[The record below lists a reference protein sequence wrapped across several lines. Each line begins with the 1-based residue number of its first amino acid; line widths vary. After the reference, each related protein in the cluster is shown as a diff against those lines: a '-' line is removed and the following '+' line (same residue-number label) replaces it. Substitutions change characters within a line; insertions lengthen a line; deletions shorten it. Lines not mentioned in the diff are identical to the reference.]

1 MQGRRRGIVLAGF
14 LRRLRRRG
22 DIRCSGGN
30 GRRRPRRRSSTC
42 GNTVIAMR
50 HNRRKIAVSVFVK
63 QHGTAWSAV
72 FGHGIIHLFNDHAIK
87 RLIGSENT
95 FELFDTT
102 FQIIT
107 LRFQFDAAH
116 LGQTAQSQI
125 EDVLRLNLVQ
135 IEYGDELRLRGF
147 GVVGRTDHLND
158 LVDVDHGQQQTLHQM
173 QALQRLLPAELAASA
188 NHHTTMIHPY
198 LKHLLEAH
206 GMRAAV
212 DQRHIVDGEIILQ
225 RRVLEQLDQHGVRIE
240 PGLDL
245 NDQSSAVMS
254 IGQIDGAG
262 DTFQLAVLHT
272 FGNTFQHTFRAHHE
286 RKLRHYDR
294 LLASRHILDMRHGT
308 RGQRATTRLV
318 RLADALTAHN
328 HAAARPIRTR
338 HVAHQLL

>member
-1 MQGRRRGIVLAGF
+1 
-14 LRRLRRRG
+14 
-22 DIRCSGGN
+22 
-30 GRRRPRRRSSTC
+30 
-42 GNTVIAMR
+42 
-50 HNRRKIAVSVFVK
+50 
-63 QHGTAWSAV
+63 
-72 FGHGIIHLFNDHAIK
+72 
-87 RLIGSENT
+87 
-95 FELFDTT
+95 
-102 FQIIT
+102 
-107 LRFQFDAAH
+107 
-116 LGQTAQSQI
+116 
-125 EDVLRLNLVQ
+125 
-135 IEYGDELRLRGF
+135 
-147 GVVGRTDHLND
+147 
-158 LVDVDHGQQQTLHQM
+158 M

-245 NDQSSAVMS
+245 DDQTGAVMS

-262 DTFQLAVLHT
+262 DTFQLTVLHT
-272 FGNTFQHTFRAHHE
+272 FGNTFQHTFRTHHE
-286 RKLRHYDR
+286 RQFRHDDG
-294 LLASRHILDMRHGT
+294 LFASRHVFDMRHGT

-318 RLADALTAHN
+318 RLADAFAAHN